1 MSKIILSPN
10 GVGTVGKMP
19 AGSRRGSSRSS
30 SSSDSRAQSVS
41 DSTRAA
47 AGIGASFGSHREGV
61 SSDSGNS
68 RGVSYSGSGT
78 GVYGLPAWYISA
90 FSILVISIFGL
101 IALGGSV
108 RLMNAGL
115 ACPDW
120 PLCFGDVIPDY
131 HPQVYF
137 EFIHRVLAGL
147 VMIATTTLFIFLWRS
162 RVPRV
167 LKQVAVGAMILL
179 LTQAVFGGLTVLLAL
194 HSKVVAA
201 HLGMGTGFFALML
214 WIYLNVKNGSRD
226 EAKVDGA
233 FQLIPRWVRVVAV
246 GLLLAVYGQI
256 LLGGLVASHFAS
268 LVCTDFPT
276 CHGEWFPTFS
286 GIIGLHVIHR
296 LGAYTVFT
304 LILAGWLVLRSRVRE
319 FPRFKMLGAW
329 MFALVCM
336 QVVIGIANVLLHT
349 PPVIAVAHLAVG
361 TAILGIAVRLL
372 FEASSPL
379 SMSAK
384 GV

>member
-30 SSSDSRAQSVS
+30 SDSDSRAQSVS
-41 DSTRAA
+41 DSTRGG
-47 AGIGASFGSHREGV
+47 AGIGASTGIHR
-61 SSDSGNS
+61 D
-68 RGVSYSGSGT
+68 GT
-78 GVYGLPAWYISA
+78 GVYGLPSWYVTA
-90 FSILVISIFGL
+90 FNILIISIFGL

-147 VMIATTTLFIFLWRS
+147 VMIATTALFVLLWRS

-179 LTQAVFGGLTVLLAL
+179 LTQAVFGGLTVLLKL

-214 WIYLNVKNGSRD
+214 WIYLNVKNGST
-226 EAKVDGA
+226 EEGKVEGV
-233 FQLIPRWVRVVAV
+233 FQSIPRWVRVVAV

-349 PPVIAVAHLAVG
+349 PPVIAVAHLAIG
-361 TAILGIAVRLL
+361 TAILGIAVRLM

-379 SMSAK
+379 SLSAK

>member
-1 MSKIILSPN
+1 MSKIILSPD

-19 AGSRRGSSRSS
+19 AGSR
-30 SSSDSRAQSVS
+30 SVS

-47 AGIGASFGSHREGV
+47 AGMSAS
-61 SSDSGNS
+61 D
-68 RGVSYSGSGT
+68 GT
-78 GVYGLPAWYISA
+78 GVYGLPSWYVSA
-90 FSILVISIFGL
+90 FNILVISIFGL

-137 EFIHRVLAGL
+137 EFIHRALAGL
-147 VMIATTTLFIFLWRS
+147 VMIATTALFIPLWRS
-162 RVPRV
+162 RGVPLV
-167 LKQVAVGAMILL
+167 LKRVAVGAMILL
-179 LTQAVFGGLTVLLAL
+179 LTQAVFGGLTVLLKL

-214 WIYLNVKNGSRD
+214 WIYLNVKHGSRE
-226 EAKVDGA
+226 EATQVRTNALEAGGITSA
-233 FQLIPRWVRVVAV
+233 LLSIPRWVKGVAV

-256 LLGGLVASHFAS
+256 LLGGLVASHYAS

-296 LGAYTVFT
+296 LGAYTVFA
-304 LILAGWLVLRSRVRE
+304 LILAGWLVLRSRARE

-329 MFALVCM
+329 MFGIVCL
-336 QVVIGIANVLLHT
+336 QIVIGIANVLLHT

-361 TAILGIAVRLL
+361 TAILGVAVRLL
-372 FEASSPL
+372 FESSSPL
-379 SMSAK
+379 SPS
-384 GV
+384 VRQ